1 MIFINPYLN
10 ASAPEPLIP
19 TGTNLISCPVDLS
32 CFDGSA
38 ISINNLAPDGSNTAV
53 LNNSAT
59 RRLNINGLGTSVY
72 SYSVWLRKPSDG
84 TNFIRITTNN
94 AAAWNTGVSNK
105 IALTETW
112 TKHTFT
118 GQLLTNGI
126 IVRLHFSSQRIEG
139 TLDPDVNGQYE
150 IWGLWLGVL

>member
-32 CFDGSA
+32 CFTGSA

-53 LNNSAT
+53 LNNHFS
-59 RRLNINGLGTSVY
+59 RRLNITGLGTSVY
-72 SYSVWLRKPSDG
+72 SYSVWLRKPSGG

-94 AAAWNTGVSNK
+94 TFNWNTGNSNK
-105 IALTETW
+105 IAITETW

-118 GQLLTNGI
+118 GQLITTGTD
-126 IVRLHFSSQRIEG
+126 VRLFFSNTRIDG
-139 TLDPDVNGQYE
+139 TQDPDVTGQYE

>member
-32 CFDGSA
+32 CFDNSA

-53 LNNSAT
+53 RNSAA
-59 RRLNINGLGTSVY
+59 RRLNINGLGESVY
-72 SYSVWLRKPSDG
+72 SYSVWLRKVSGG

-94 AAAWNTGVSNK
+94 TAAWNTGFSNK
-105 IALTETW
+105 IALNETW

-118 GQLLTNGI
+118 GQLLTNGLN
-126 IVRLHFSSQRIEG
+126 VRLHFSNQRIDG
-139 TLDPDVNGQYE
+139 SLDPDVSGQYE